1 MLDSIL
7 VEFYTNISRRK
18 NPDEI
23 KRGLKKGNY
32 SPRLIDAG
40 NYSPRLTDTGLTGFL
55 TANLC
60 LTVKELTNHKKKF
73 HLN

>member
-7 VEFYTNISRRK
+7 VEFYTNISSRK

-32 SPRLIDAG
+32 SPRLIDT
-40 NYSPRLTDTGLTGFL
+40 RLTGFL

-60 LTVKELTNHKKKF
+60 LTVEELTNLKEIPFKLIPRSTVNF
-73 HLN
+73 W